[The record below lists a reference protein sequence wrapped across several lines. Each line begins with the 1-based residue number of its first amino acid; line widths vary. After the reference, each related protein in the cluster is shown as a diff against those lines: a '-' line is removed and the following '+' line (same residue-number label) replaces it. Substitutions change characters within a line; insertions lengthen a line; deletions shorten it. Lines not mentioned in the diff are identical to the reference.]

1 MGDQQ
6 GVRYSQGQKD
16 IGQARNLSWEYPVPD
31 NDFWRDLP
39 YSLSRNF
46 LQSFSPEKLLQ
57 LSAHFEGHDK
67 LDRVAKLELLARLLH
82 DELKEQDASAAAN
95 AAAAEDDD
103 SRQTFYDV
111 NYPRWRAVW
120 LAVCSAQQEL
130 GQRVEAEDTLRMLHE
145 KRRDPANLSHLH
157 SLASLLLTRGVY
169 AEAERMELDVRTW
182 LDSRLGRDSP
192 QALGARRM
200 LAEAT
205 WKQGATRRQE
215 AGDVVDEMRVI
226 IDGMGAGQYAA
237 YQDEEREMLDKLVL
251 SLQDGHQ
258 EGN

>member
-6 GVRYSQGQKD
+6 GIRYSQGQKD
-16 IGQARNLSWEYPVPD
+16 IGEARNFSWEFPVPD
-31 NDFWRDLP
+31 NDFWCNLP

-46 LQSFSPEKLLQ
+46 LQSFSSEKLLR
-57 LSAHFEGHDK
+57 LSVHFDDHHK
-67 LDRVAKLELLARLLH
+67 LDRVVKLELLARLLH
-82 DELKEQDASAAAN
+82 EELKEQDA
-95 AAAAEDDD
+95 AAAEDDG

-111 NYPRWRAVW
+111 DYPRWRAVW
-120 LAVCSAQQEL
+120 LAVCSVQQEL
-130 GQRVEAEDTLRMLHE
+130 GQRAEAEDTLHMLHE
-145 KRRDPANLSHLH
+145 KRRDPANLSYLH

-192 QALGARRM
+192 QALGARRV

-215 AGDVVDEMRVI
+215 AGDVVDEIRVI